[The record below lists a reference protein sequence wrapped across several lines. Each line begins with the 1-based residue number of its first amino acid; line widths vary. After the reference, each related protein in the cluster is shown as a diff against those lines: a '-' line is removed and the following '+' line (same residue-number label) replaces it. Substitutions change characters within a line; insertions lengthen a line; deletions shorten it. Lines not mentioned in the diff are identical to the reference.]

1 MIHSNLMNIGTF
13 APSEDNLQIDGP
25 FLVRI
30 KGLAD
35 LSLMDREAWAALSN
49 SATKTN
55 IFAEHWFLNAGLKHF
70 DLLAKAKLF
79 IVQSQNGQWIGA
91 IALNRMRRFG
101 RIPFAHWKNWK
112 HANQFLGT
120 PLVRKGHEIQFWDAV
135 LNALDQR
142 IDTGFAFQC
151 TDLPTDDPIFE
162 ALVTVCKR
170 QMRPLEF
177 IQQSERAA
185 LLTNLS
191 FDHYWSL
198 SVSKK
203 CRARINSLM
212 QRLHVEHGTP
222 FFEKLSQSD
231 DVTRWINQFL
241 ELEHGGWKGRNKSS
255 LQSQADTQSFFR
267 SIITN
272 AFAAG
277 QLEFLALS
285 VNGRTIAMSAH
296 FIADGCGYGFKM
308 AYDENYGA
316 YAPGLL
322 LMREITKTLISKNG
336 IFFDSCC
343 NPDQHSINTL
353 WMERRRIVDV
363 CISIKGWRQQKLFS
377 IIMTARKIWHRSKL

>member
-1 MIHSNLMNIGTF
+1 MKHFNLMNIG
-13 APSEDNLQIDGP
+13 ALPLCEEKQIDGP

-35 LSLMDREAWAALSN
+35 LDSADRAAWGALSD

-55 IFAEHWFLNAGLKHF
+55 IFSEHWFLTAGLKHF
-70 DLLAKAKLF
+70 DVLAKAKLF
-79 IVQSQNGQWIGA
+79 IVQAQDGQWVGA

-120 PLVRKGHEIQFWDAV
+120 PLVRKGYEPQFWDS
-135 LNALDQR
+135 LLDALDQR
-142 IDTGFAFQC
+142 TGFAFHC
-151 TDLPTDDPIFE
+151 TDLPTDDPVFQ
-162 ALVTVCKR
+162 ALVTVCKHQAR
-170 QMRPLEF
+170 SMEF
-177 IQQSERAA
+177 IKQSERAA
-185 LLTNLS
+185 LLTNLT

-198 SVSKK
+198 SASKK
-203 CRARINSLM
+203 CRARISSLM
-212 QRLHVEHGTP
+212 QRLQRDHGTP
-222 FFEKLSQSD
+222 RFEKLSHGD
-231 DVTRWINQFL
+231 DVTRWIDHFL
-241 ELEHGGWKGRNKSS
+241 ELEHAGWKGRNKSS

-267 SIITN
+267 SVIMR
-272 AFAAG
+272 AFEAG

-285 VNGRTIAMSAH
+285 VNGRAIAMSAH

-322 LMREITKTLISKNG
+322 LMRKITKSLIGKDG
-336 IFFDSCC
+336 MLFDSCC
-343 NPDQHSINTL
+343 NPDQHPINAL

-363 CISIKGWRQQKLFS
+363 CISIKGWRQQKLFA
-377 IIMTARKIWHRSKL
+377 IIITARKIWHRSK